1 VALSIPGCM
10 PGMTALKNSAAL
22 VIRILVTEITI
33 FMVSLISYDVM
44 KQTSLQNFED
54 KTELSKQ

>member
-1 VALSIPGCM
+1 MALSIPGCM

-44 KQTSLQNFED
+44 KQTSLPA
-54 KTELSKQ
+54 KLW